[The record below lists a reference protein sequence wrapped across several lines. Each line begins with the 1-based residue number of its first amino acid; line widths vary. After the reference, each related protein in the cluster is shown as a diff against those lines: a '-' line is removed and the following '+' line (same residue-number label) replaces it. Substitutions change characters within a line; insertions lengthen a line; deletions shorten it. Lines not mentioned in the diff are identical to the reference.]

1 MALPEFYDFVQF
13 QQGYLQL
20 ATDTSYIT
28 NDNFN
33 SYRFNSQT
41 IHHTWAIENVP
52 SLKEEEFT
60 TTLSNHIA
68 KVEFQLAAIRFPNA
82 PMRTIMSS
90 WQEVADELLKDED
103 FAADLQ
109 KENNW
114 LNDDIKKLQQAQQQ
128 TRKKEKIFEFVR
140 IILPAPIIMQYIFHS
155 PSKKLT
161 RQKRKCGRH

>member
-1 MALPEFYDFVQF
+1 M
-13 QQGYLQL
+13 
-20 ATDTSYIT
+20 
-28 NDNFN
+28 
-33 SYRFNSQT
+33 
-41 IHHTWAIENVP
+41 P

-114 LNDDIKKLQQAQQQ
+114 LNDDIKKA
-128 TRKKEKIFEFVR
+128 TAGATTNEEKGKKIFEFVR
-140 IILPAPIIMQYIFHS
+140 DHFICTDNYAVYISQPI
-155 PSKKLT
+155 KKLPGKKKGNVADINMLLT
-161 RQKRKCGRH
+161 AMMLSAGFEAHTQYCSAPENMENIRPLSHHEQIQLRYIAGDY